1 MPLSKILAVQM
12 WSAIGP
18 YAIKCKRSPSSDRE
32 TFLPW
37 TIGDRRVLTGT
48 TAVAR
53 VPHIS
58 RLVPQAIDQLCVDV
72 IGALRIDSPEHATRA
87 TPTQTT
93 VRAEP

>member
-32 TFLPW
+32 TPLPW

-58 RLVPQAIDQLCVDV
+58 RLLPQAIDQLCADV
-72 IGALRIDSPEHATRA
+72 IGALHI
-87 TPTQTT
+87 
-93 VRAEP
+93 